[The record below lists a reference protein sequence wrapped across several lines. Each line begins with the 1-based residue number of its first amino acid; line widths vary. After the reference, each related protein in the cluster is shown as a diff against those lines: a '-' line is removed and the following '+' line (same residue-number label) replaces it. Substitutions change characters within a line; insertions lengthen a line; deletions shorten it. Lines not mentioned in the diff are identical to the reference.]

1 MAMQSITPPRP
12 AHRTPLGSLVT
23 DTVLGTLLI
32 VAGVSFGVLI
42 VATPLLTAIMPTGR
56 LGADQMAF
64 GMAIWAVALVA
75 PAGAILLGT
84 SRLVR
89 ILGTV
94 RRRLP
99 GRSPLQVALGGL
111 PDGTT
116 TVSGLTLHDGRP
128 VSDLVLGPFGAA
140 VIREL
145 PPSAVT
151 RIQDGQWELRTSRG
165 WVALENPLDR
175 AVRDGERVRRW
186 FGSDDADFVV
196 KVYAA
201 VTGPAPAV
209 ERTTA
214 CAVVSHEQLSSWIAG
229 LPPQRSLTSGRQD
242 RMVALAREAAGL
254 AD

>member
-1 MAMQSITPPRP
+1 MQSITPPRP
-12 AHRTPLGSLVT
+12 VERTIPSRRLVT

-32 VAGVSFGVLI
+32 VAGVTFGVLI
-42 VATPLLTAIMPTGR
+42 FATPLLSAVMPP
-56 LGADQMAF
+56 GAWVPTRWPSAWRS
-64 GMAIWAVALVA
+64 GAVALVA

-99 GRSPLQVALGGL
+99 GRSPLQVALGGYARRAYDREW
-111 PDGTT
+111 PDPARRATG
-116 TVSGLTLHDGRP
+116 VRP
-128 VSDLVLGPFGAA
+128 VLGPFGAA

-145 PPSAVT
+145 PPLGGDPHPV
-151 RIQDGQWELRTSRG
+151 DGPVGAPHLRG

-201 VTGPAPAV
+201 VTGPGHRP
-209 ERTTA
+209 
-214 CAVVSHEQLSSWIAG
+214 W
-229 LPPQRSLTSGRQD
+229 SGR
-242 RMVALAREAAGL
+242 RPARS
-254 AD
+254 